1 MSNQELTINN
11 LIYTIPA
18 NSTLAVSR
26 NDQKNYFDQRNYSA
40 GQTIRCVFQTGSKYV
55 NPFDSQ
61 LVFTAAVS
69 SEAGASASWA
79 KGSSL
84 NCIKNVRVYH
94 KNGSELVNIQNHNVN
109 QLIEDK
115 AGKSKSYFDT
125 VGNLAGY
132 DATNSASG
140 MGTGSSAWRADLL
153 VGGQTEVQIPLSQ
166 VAPIF
171 NPEKKL
177 LMPNVL
183 ASGLILE
190 IDLATSAECMVRT
203 GGAADVELTIKDIYL
218 NLSCTSLSDMAM
230 GSLND
235 IASEKLLEYS
245 YIDTYTSRITQ
256 NANNSVISTSIN
268 KAVAQADH
276 ITVVEI
282 DQANL
287 NDQTADEFSFSSDNV
302 SYQFTVGSRQLPSL
316 VFIDGERQGYAQLL
330 KTYNK
335 YNGSNEYA
343 ALGYFNYNAYVNIK
357 STSFSK
363 DQMLAMASLPIN
375 SSRSLR
381 YEQKYNGAAPS
392 QPRTIYIFLHYL
404 KVLSLSLSDVKVDL

>member
-40 GQTIRCVFQTGSKYV
+40 GQTIRCVLQTGSKYV

-61 LVFTAAVS
+61 LVFTAVLS
-69 SEAGASASWA
+69 DEAGASASWA
-79 KGSSL
+79 RGSGL
-84 NCIKNVRVYH
+84 NVIKNVRVYH
-94 KNGSELVNIQNHNVN
+94 KNGTELCNIQNQNVN

-115 AGKSKSYFDT
+115 AGKSKEYFDT
-125 VGNLAGY
+125 VGSLAGY
-132 DATNSASG
+132 DNQNTNTG
-140 MGTGSSAWRADLL
+140 LGTSSLSWRADLT
-153 VGGQTEVQIPLSQ
+153 VGGQTEIQIPLNQ
-166 VAPIF
+166 IAPVF
-171 NPEKKL
+171 NPEKKV

-190 IDLATSAECMVRT
+190 IDLASSAEALTRT
-203 GGAADVELTIKDIYL
+203 GGAADVDLTIKDIYL

-276 ITVVEI
+276 ISVVELRQ
-282 DQANL
+282 DYRNS
-287 NDQTADEFSFSSDNV
+287 QTDDEFSFEATDV
-302 SYQFTVGSRQLPSL
+302 EYQFTVGSRQLPSL
-316 VFIDGERQGYAQLL
+316 VFVKGNRQSYTQLL

-335 YNGSNEYA
+335 YNGDSGTS
-343 ALGYFNYNAYVNIK
+343 ALGYINYASFVGAK
-357 STSFSK
+357 TTSFSK

-381 YEQKYNGAAPS
+381 YEQKYLSGPAL
-392 QPRTIYIFLHYL
+392 PRTVFIFLHYL

>member
-61 LVFTAAVS
+61 LVFKAVLS
-69 SEAGASASWA
+69 DEAGATCSWA
-79 KGSSL
+79 KGSGI
-84 NCIKNVRVYH
+84 NVIKNVRVYH
-94 KNGSELVNIQNHNVN
+94 KNGTELVNIQNQNVN

-115 AGKSKSYFDT
+115 AGKDKNYFDT

-132 DATNSASG
+132 DATNTNTG
-140 MGTGSSAWRADLL
+140 LGTSSLAWRADPI
-153 VGGQTEVQIPLSQ
+153 VGGQTEIQIPLDQ

-171 NPEKKL
+171 NSEKRL

-183 ASGLILE
+183 CAGLILE
-190 IDLATSAECMVRT
+190 IDLATSAEALVRT

-245 YIDTYTSRITQ
+245 YVDTYTSRITQ

-276 ITVVEI
+276 ISVVEI
-282 DQANL
+282 EQSNR
-287 NDQTADEFSFSSDNV
+287 NDQTLDEFSFNAADV
-302 SYQFTVGSRQLPSL
+302 EYQFTVGSRQLPSL
-316 VFIDGERQGYAQLL
+316 VFTDGNRQAYSQLL

-335 YNGSNEYA
+335 YNGSNGTA
-343 ALGYFNYNAYVNIK
+343 ALGYINYASFVGAK
-357 STSFSK
+357 TTSFSK

-381 YEQKYNGAAPS
+381 YEQKYDSPPVT
-392 QPRTIYIFLHYL
+392 PRTVFIFLHYL

>member
-26 NDQKNYFDQRNYSA
+26 NDQKNYFDQRNYNA

-61 LVFTAAVS
+61 LVFKAELS
-69 SEAGASASWA
+69 SEAGATASWA
-79 KGSSL
+79 GGSAL
-84 NCIKNVRVYH
+84 NVIKNVRVYH
-94 KNGSELVNIQNHNVN
+94 KNGTELVNIQNHNVN
-109 QLIEDK
+109 QLLEDK
-115 AGKSKSYFDT
+115 AGKTKDYFDT

-132 DATNSASG
+132 DATNTSSG
-140 MGTGSSAWRADLL
+140 LGTSSVAWRADLL

-171 NPEKKL
+171 NSEKRL
-177 LMPNVL
+177 LIPSVL
-183 ASGLILE
+183 SSGLILE
-190 IDLATSAECMVRT
+190 IDLATSAEALVRT
-203 GGAADVELTIKDIYL
+203 GGAADVELSIKDIYL

-282 DQANL
+282 DQSKRN
-287 NDQTADEFSFSSDNV
+287 NQTEDEFTFAVDDV

-316 VFIDGERQGYAQLL
+316 VFIDNNRQAYAQLL
-330 KTYNK
+330 KTFNK
-335 YNGSNEYA
+335 YNGSNQTS
-343 ALGYFNYNAYVNIK
+343 ALGYINFATNVGCK

-381 YEQKYNGAAPS
+381 YEQKYSVAPS
-392 QPRTIYIFLHYL
+392 TARTVFIFLHYL
-404 KVLSLSLSDVKVDL
+404 KVLSLSLTDVKVDL

>member
-61 LVFTAAVS
+61 LVFKAVLS
-69 SEAGASASWA
+69 SEVGANASWA
-79 KGSSL
+79 KGSAINL
-84 NCIKNVRVYH
+84 IKNVRVYH
-94 KNGSELVNIQNHNVN
+94 KNGTELVNIQNQNVN

-115 AGKSKSYFDT
+115 ASKSKDYFDS

-132 DATNSASG
+132 DATNTSAG
-140 MGTGSSAWRADLL
+140 MGTSSIGWRADPL

-166 VAPIF
+166 VAPVF

-190 IDLATSAECMVRT
+190 IDLATSAECIVRT

-218 NLSCTSLSDMAM
+218 NLSCTSLSAMAM

-235 IASEKLLEYS
+235 IASQKLLESS
-245 YIDTYTSRITQ
+245 YGDTYTSRITQ

-276 ITVVEI
+276 ITVVEL
-282 DQANL
+282 DQSKRN
-287 NDQTADEFSFSSDNV
+287 NQSEDEFAFNSDGV

-316 VFIDGERQGYAQLL
+316 VFIDGTRQAYAQLL

-335 YNGSNEYA
+335 YNGSNGTSG
-343 ALGYFNYNAYVNIK
+343 LGYINFATYVGAK
-357 STSFSK
+357 TTSFSK

-381 YEQKYNGAAPS
+381 YEQKYDNPPNEA
-392 QPRTIYIFLHYL
+392 RTVFIFLHYL

>member
-40 GQTIRCVFQTGSKYV
+40 GQTIRCVLQTGEKYV

-61 LVFTAAVS
+61 LVFTATLS
-69 SEAGASASWA
+69 DEAGATASWA
-79 KGSSL
+79 NGSAI
-84 NCIKNVRVYH
+84 NVIKNVRVYH
-94 KNGSELVNIQNHNVN
+94 KNGTELVNIQNQNVN
-109 QLIEDK
+109 QSIEDK
-115 AGKSKSYFDT
+115 ANKSKNYFDT
-125 VGNLAGY
+125 VGSLAGY
-132 DATNSASG
+132 NNENGATG
-140 MGTGSSAWRADLL
+140 LGTGSLFFRADLL

-166 VAPIF
+166 IAPIF

-190 IDLATSAECMVRT
+190 IDLATSAEALKRT
-203 GGAADVELTIKDIYL
+203 GGAADVDLTIKDIYL

-245 YIDTYTSRITQ
+245 YVDTYTSRITQ

-282 DQANL
+282 EQGDRN
-287 NDQTADEFSFSSDNV
+287 NQTADEFSFSSDDV

-316 VFIDGERQGYAQLL
+316 VFIDGNRQTYAQFL

-335 YNGSNEYA
+335 YNGSNGTS
-343 ALGYFNYNAYVNIK
+343 ALGYVNFASYVCAK
-357 STSFSK
+357 TTSFSK

-381 YEQKYNGAAPS
+381 YEQKYQVAPS
-392 QPRTIYIFLHYL
+392 QPRTVFIFLHYL